1 MGDAPEKEQPLWR
14 RSAARGTASRAPG
27 HVDHF
32 AIVFASLPSLPF
44 LPFLPRITRLPCL
57 PCLPCLLR
65 IPRLPALP
73 SATSLPSLPRLPSLP
88 SLPRLPSLSSIPYTR
103 CSARDP
109 EATPGWLAPRHAD
122 QLARVLAPRIQQSG
136 CIQHINHTIIV
147 DNRRPPDLLIV
158 YV

>member
-1 MGDAPEKEQPLWR
+1 MG
-14 RSAARGTASRAPG
+14 
-27 HVDHF
+27 DHF
-32 AIVFASLPSLPF
+32 AIVFASLPSLPSLPF
-44 LPFLPRITRLPCL
+44 LPFLPRIPRFPCL

-73 SATSLPSLPRLPSLP
+73 SATSLP

-122 QLARVLAPRIQQSG
+122 QLARVLAPRILQSG

-147 DNRRPPDLLIV
+147 
-158 YV
+158 